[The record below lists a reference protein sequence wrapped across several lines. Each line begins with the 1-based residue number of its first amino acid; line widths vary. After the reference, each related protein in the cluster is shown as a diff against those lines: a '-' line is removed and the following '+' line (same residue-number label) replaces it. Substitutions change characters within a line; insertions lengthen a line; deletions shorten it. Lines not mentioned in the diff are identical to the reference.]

1 MRPVL
6 AEWQIAPK
14 HVPAML
20 AEFFGKGYQKRRVT
34 VASGAVREY
43 QAGASTACT
52 VKKAANGRVG
62 GIVNVFPILHC
73 WANAAGI
80 CFR

>member
-1 MRPVL
+1 MRTGL

-20 AEFFGKGYQKRRVT
+20 AELFGKGYQQRRVT

-52 VKKAANGRVG
+52 VKKTANGRVSC
-62 GIVNVFPILHC
+62 IANVF
-73 WANAAGI
+73 
-80 CFR
+80 